1 MALAARLM
9 AVLMS
14 EKDQPHYSCLH
25 TENCDGTSSQANGS
39 CKVSDWKR
47 PTTLLMSSH
56 RELRW
61 HQQPGWW
68 SLYFLRLKKTNHT
81 TYVFTQRIAM
91 ALAARLMAVLMS
103 EEHQPHYSCLHTE
116 NCDGTSCQA
125 DGRCIFSDWKRPT
138 TLLMSSH
145 RELRW
150 HWQPGWWQL

>member
-1 MALAARLM
+1 MAPAARLM
-9 AVLMS
+9 AVIMS
-14 EKDQPHYSCLH
+14 EKYQPHYSCLH
-25 TENCDGTSSQANGS
+25 TENCDGTSSLADGS
-39 CKVSDWKR
+39 FNVWKR

-91 ALAARLMAVLMS
+91 ALAARLMAVIMS
-103 EEHQPHYSCLHTE
+103 EKYQPHYSCLHTE
-116 NCDGTSCQA
+116 NCDDTGSQA
-125 DGRCIFSDWKRPT
+125 DGSFNVWRTPT
-138 TLLMSSH
+138 SLLMSSH

-150 HWQPGWWQL
+150 QQQPGWWQWRGR